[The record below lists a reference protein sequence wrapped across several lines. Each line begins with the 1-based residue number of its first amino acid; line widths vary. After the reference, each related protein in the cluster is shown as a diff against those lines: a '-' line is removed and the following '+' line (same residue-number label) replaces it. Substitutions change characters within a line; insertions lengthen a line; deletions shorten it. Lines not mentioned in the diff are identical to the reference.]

1 MTAIVAAL
9 LLGVAGCTANNEPQ
23 SVVTVTASPEP
34 LPAYRGPLTL
44 KSFKVEDVDFD
55 SKTLTGSD
63 AEIDIH
69 AANIIWKYADVDFE
83 AMNDTKLMVAPGQV
97 NSRAECEAVA
107 QAGKDDY
114 VITRTDDILCVRT
127 ANGTVARLQ
136 VIKFGKETV
145 TLDATVWRR

>member
-9 LLGVAGCTANNEPQ
+9 LLGVTGCTASEPQ

-44 KSFKVEDVDFD
+44 EYSKVEDVNFD
-55 SKTLTGSD
+55 SETLAGGD

-69 AANIIWKYADVDFE
+69 AAQILWKIADVDFK

-97 NSRAECEAVA
+97 NSRAECAAVA
-107 QAGKDDY
+107 QAGKDTY
-114 VITRTDDILCVRT
+114 VIARTDDILCVRT
-127 ANGTVARLQ
+127 ANGAVARLQ